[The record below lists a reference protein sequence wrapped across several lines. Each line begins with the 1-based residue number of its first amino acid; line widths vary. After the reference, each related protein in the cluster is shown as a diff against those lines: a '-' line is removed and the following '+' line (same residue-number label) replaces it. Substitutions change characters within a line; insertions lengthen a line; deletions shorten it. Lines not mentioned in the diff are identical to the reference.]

1 MRNSLL
7 YMWSLVA
14 HCRAK
19 PSGPNN
25 QLVIVAKTL
34 LHSPI
39 PVPPF
44 YLNDKDVLVMNVAEI
59 LLN

>member
-1 MRNSLL
+1 
-7 YMWSLVA
+7 MWSLVA